1 MSSST
6 SREEYVLH
14 DVEKQELTKTHLNE
28 YEEDEP
34 VIVETSEVTQLSWV
48 DRLASKLKAETKGI
62 EPITDDEKDDTDIL
76 NAASMWF
83 SANMV
88 IAAFSLG
95 CIGTSVFGL
104 NFGTSVL
111 TIIFFNFLGLIPVAF
126 FSVFGIEFGLRQMV
140 LSRFLLGNVTARVF
154 CFINIIACIGW
165 GVVNT
170 IASASLLHIVN
181 PSGPN
186 CPPWAGCLII
196 VFSTIIVTFFGY
208 RVIHAYEKYSW
219 VPNFVV
225 FLVIIARLAKSG
237 NFANGP
243 WGGGADTAAGVLSF
257 GSSIFGFAS
266 GWTTYAS
273 DYTVY
278 MPRTTNK
285 KKVFICLV
293 LGLAF
298 PLLFSMILGAAAMAC
313 ALNNARWNAL
323 YKSHSVGGL

>member
-76 NAASMWF
+76 NATSMWF

-186 CPPWAGCLII
+186 CPP
-196 VFSTIIVTFFGY
+196 
-208 RVIHAYEKYSW
+208 
-219 VPNFVV
+219 
-225 FLVIIARLAKSG
+225 
-237 NFANGP
+237 
-243 WGGGADTAAGVLSF
+243 
-257 GSSIFGFAS
+257 
-266 GWTTYAS
+266 
-273 DYTVY
+273 
-278 MPRTTNK
+278 
-285 KKVFICLV
+285 
-293 LGLAF
+293 
-298 PLLFSMILGAAAMAC
+298 
-313 ALNNARWNAL
+313 
-323 YKSHSVGGL
+323 